1 MIASIPILLNLKNDK
16 NNKII
21 IALII
26 IALSLLPWIKR
37 EGLVF
42 NILILISII
51 FSDKLFKKEIF
62 IILISCIGTLIFFFL
77 IRKYY
82 NSNFNIDFDTKK
94 NIEFLFRDIVNL
106 KLTFY
111 RVIMIIYET
120 IKASIKYPLFVLS
133 FIFLLFGIFREKK
146 VNKEII
152 FFTLSIFLIMI
163 IYLIPEGFKYI
174 KQTLDRV
181 IFQTTGFYL
190 VYLVLFIN
198 KLKFKI

>member
-1 MIASIPILLNLKNDK
+1 
-16 NNKII
+16 
-21 IALII
+21 
-26 IALSLLPWIKR
+26 
-37 EGLVF
+37 
-42 NILILISII
+42 
-51 FSDKLFKKEIF
+51 
-62 IILISCIGTLIFFFL
+62 
-77 IRKYY
+77 
-82 NSNFNIDFDTKK
+82 
-94 NIEFLFRDIVNL
+94 
-106 KLTFY
+106 
-111 RVIMIIYET
+111 MIICET

-163 IYLIPEGFKYI
+163 IYLVPEGFKYV

>member
-82 NSNFNIDFDTKK
+82 NSNFNIDFNTKK

-111 RVIMIIYET
+111 RIIMIIYET

>member
-1 MIASIPILLNLKNDK
+1 
-16 NNKII
+16 
-21 IALII
+21 
-26 IALSLLPWIKR
+26 LPWIKR

-82 NSNFNIDFDTKK
+82 NSNFNIDFNTKK

-111 RVIMIIYET
+111 RIIMIIYET